1 MSLILGGDAVLVRDA
16 WAAIVPTFHQSV
28 AHENKSQE
36 DWVPRDLPDL
46 EKWAYIGP
54 YIGSRDATRRFLL
67 FYTPEAEHRPPRQVV
82 MRLQG
87 YVEAANL
94 ATLGNWNG
102 HPTSAPR
109 AVQFLVL
116 GPGKDGAKPHGEQMD
131 TIERIRRFIFAYLQ
145 RSYSSSDDNS
155 LRLQRRVFTKVT
167 EGEHYRRLDAIEDPG
182 GRANRIRSRWAV
194 THKLDIGRRNVD
206 GTLSRLPF
214 FGIKRGDFVDVT
226 VTFDIT
232 NYGGKAGSSM
242 TVPLQL
248 LQVVQV
254 YSPPPTKIIFS
265 RLAGKASIQ
274 TQGFN
279 FADDEMEE

>member
-1 MSLILGGDAVLVRDA
+1 MLFFLRASYAERTMSLILGGGLSVMSLTMVYSQNIRTGDAVLVRDA

-102 HPTSAPR
+102 
-109 AVQFLVL
+109 
-116 GPGKDGAKPHGEQMD
+116 
-131 TIERIRRFIFAYLQ
+131 
-145 RSYSSSDDNS
+145 
-155 LRLQRRVFTKVT
+155 
-167 EGEHYRRLDAIEDPG
+167 
-182 GRANRIRSRWAV
+182 
-194 THKLDIGRRNVD
+194 
-206 GTLSRLPF
+206 
-214 FGIKRGDFVDVT
+214 
-226 VTFDIT
+226 
-232 NYGGKAGSSM
+232 
-242 TVPLQL
+242 
-248 LQVVQV
+248 
-254 YSPPPTKIIFS
+254 
-265 RLAGKASIQ
+265 
-274 TQGFN
+274 
-279 FADDEMEE
+279 